1 MFTILL
7 VLIALFE
14 ILLPTL
20 LTFVGIIYIFIFLLL
35 LFLQVLFFTTC
46 ERKILALTQRR
57 LGPRVVGDRGRLQFL
72 ADALKLITK
81 TYFSP
86 KKSNGIL
93 FQNAAIA
100 AFWFSWLAFTN
111 LTFEYGTDI
120 LEVEYNIFFFMA
132 CSMGFG
138 IAWVV
143 AGWASGSKY
152 AILGCIRAGLQLISY
167 EILSSSVFMSIFTI
181 VNSSNFEVLNDIQEY
196 QPIFLFIPTCIII
209 LYIGVLMETNRPPF
223 DLSEAESDVVAGY
236 TVEYAGILFG
246 LFYLGEY
253 VNLFTTSLV
262 LSISFWGAWWSI
274 PVYLGYL
281 FDYLIVLY
289 SSIGVKVFEKYSA
302 VADSINYILFE
313 IDFEEIYDEKINNM
327 LHKVLS

>member
-1 MFTILL
+1 
-7 VLIALFE
+7 
-14 ILLPTL
+14 
-20 LTFVGIIYIFIFLLL
+20 
-35 LFLQVLFFTTC
+35 
-46 ERKILALTQRR
+46 
-57 LGPRVVGDRGRLQFL
+57 
-72 ADALKLITK
+72 
-81 TYFSP
+81 
-86 KKSNGIL
+86 
-93 FQNAAIA
+93 
-100 AFWFSWLAFTN
+100 
-111 LTFEYGTDI
+111 
-120 LEVEYNIFFFMA
+120 
-132 CSMGFG
+132 
-138 IAWVV
+138 
-143 AGWASGSKY
+143 
-152 AILGCIRAGLQLISY
+152 
-167 EILSSSVFMSIFTI
+167 
-181 VNSSNFEVLNDIQEY
+181 
-196 QPIFLFIPTCIII
+196 
-209 LYIGVLMETNRPPF
+209 METNRPPF

-289 SSIGVKVFEKYSA
+289 SSIGVKVFEKYST